1 MLVRF
6 NAVNP
11 YIGLRPFTAFDAGR
25 LGRRLSEIVADPAN
39 QHLAVDFPH
48 LKDIYGSPQ
57 AAAETVRSRQSSM
70 AQERAYAALAVML
83 GATEATARVY
93 GVVSVGMASIP
104 RLGSGRG
111 PQTAIWLDANR
122 PEYLMRIGR
131 PLMRARIAWLLAQRA
146 YTGRA
151 WTVIRPEN
159 KGSLDVWTFSGY
171 RLTFQAVGRPR
182 SYGRLDGISTPRQL
196 YMAAQPLESLR

>member
-1 MLVRF
+1 M
-6 NAVNP
+6 NP

-39 QHLAVDFPH
+39 QRLAVDFPH
-48 LKDIYGSPQ
+48 LKGVYGSPQ
-57 AAAETVRSRQSSM
+57 AGAETVRSRQNSM
-70 AQERAYAALAVML
+70 AQERTYAALAVML
-83 GATEATARVY
+83 GATETTAQVY

-111 PQTAIWLDANR
+111 PQTATWLDANR

-131 PLMRARIAWLLAQRA
+131 PLMRARIRWLLAQHA
-146 YTGRA
+146 YTGRL

-159 KGSLDVWTFSGY
+159 KGSLSVWTHSGY
-171 RLTFQAVGRPR
+171 QLTFRTVGRPR
-182 SYGRLDGISTPRQL
+182 SFERLDGISTPRQL
-196 YMAAQPLESLR
+196 FVAAQSLESLR